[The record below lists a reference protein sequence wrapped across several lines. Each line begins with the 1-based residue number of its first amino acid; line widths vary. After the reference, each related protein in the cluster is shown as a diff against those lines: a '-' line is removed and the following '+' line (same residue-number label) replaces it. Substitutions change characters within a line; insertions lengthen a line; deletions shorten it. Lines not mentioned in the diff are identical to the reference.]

1 MGSVTKETEITVKA
15 TNTGFRPMEFD
26 NLHQFGVVYE
36 MHLDQVSHE
45 RIVYGFLDWLS
56 DLGGL
61 VSALMAA
68 FAVILRIFM
77 YQALDFHMVERL
89 FSR

>member
-1 MGSVTKETEITVKA
+1 MVVKA
-15 TNTGFRPMEFD
+15 INMGFRPMEYD
-26 NLHQFGVVYE
+26 NNHQFGVVYE
-36 MHLDQVSHE
+36 MHLDLTSHE

-68 FAVILRIFM
+68 FGIILRIFM
-77 YQALDFHMVERL
+77 Y
-89 FSR
+89 